1 MRAGRYHTIFKIQTR
16 NKNKRKR
23 ITDFRNSNQ
32 TRKAVETKPNSRC
45 HTYFKKKNR
54 NSNQNRKAV
63 KPRPDSRYHINF
75 KTKNGFSKLESESKR
90 RQHCEI
96 VATTLTSAFSKNRAK
111 IEKGVFETRIRI
123 EKQSR
128 LSEIVATTQLQ
139 ETIPA
144 PLA

>member
-32 TRKAVETKPNSRC
+32 NRKAVETKPNSRC

-96 VATTLTSAFSKNRAK
+96 VATTLTSRQHKSEKNRNTD
-111 IEKGVFETRIRI
+111 FQNSNQNR
-123 EKQSR
+123 QSV
-128 LSEIVATTQLQ
+128 SQN
-139 ETIPA
+139 
-144 PLA
+144 